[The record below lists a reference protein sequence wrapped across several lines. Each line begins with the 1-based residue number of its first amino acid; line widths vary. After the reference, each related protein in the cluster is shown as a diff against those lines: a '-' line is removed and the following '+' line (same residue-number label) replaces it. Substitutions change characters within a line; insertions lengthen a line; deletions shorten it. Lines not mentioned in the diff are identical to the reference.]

1 MMSAMCGRDV
11 MRALVGGTAPLLRMR
26 YESSCLYWKAKLG
39 ILQNVWRLQ
48 MMMSPIKGNLN
59 LERGN
64 DSGLPRTL
72 SDVERL
78 HSMTLER
85 LPACA

>member
-1 MMSAMCGRDV
+1 M
-11 MRALVGGTAPLLRMR
+11 
-26 YESSCLYWKAKLG
+26 W
-39 ILQNVWRLQ
+39 LQ

-72 SDVERL
+72 SGVERL

-85 LPACA
+85 LPACAWCATPMLPKAAAFKEEQY